1 MGVGAITIIN
11 TSFDLTPYV
20 ERSSFSIEFQANRLI
35 GVADFVAR
43 DESGALLGRLVER
56 TEIAVTD
63 DGTRIYGGQ
72 IATIKPSLDGGAV
85 EYRIKMQSFDCLLD
99 QRIIESGVRDRSGG
113 SQYDDDDVVW
123 IASFA
128 SDLGLTAASFISRL
142 RTLALPEIDYSSM
155 TLRQALDALA
165 SYCGGATYWVDQ
177 NKALHWLDPVSAQ
190 LVKNPDFENAGVD
203 WSVDGSATVDDN
215 AGAGGTGDA
224 ALTVTGTGAGTHSS
238 TQTVSGI
245 TGSRRYMVFADV
257 YADFASTAV
266 VSLDWQNASSVS
278 QRVDTLDNGSTVSAW
293 VRTKSVLTA
302 PASATKVV
310 VTLRLPSGSTHS
322 ARWDNVS
329 IVGEDAAFGV
339 STDPDGVVTQ
349 KMWNWEQPS
358 DAATPINRVLVQGNG
373 ISGWREHAAS
383 IAYFG
388 QKFEGFLQDDRV
400 TTSDGLDSR
409 SAYVFAKYAF
419 PAHSGK
425 YQTNVAGLVPGT
437 WQIIDVQPLSLL
449 SIEWIAT
456 IKTTFDGNG
465 NMLYGVTYGTPT
477 NDMGAVMA
485 SVGSAFSQTVGVVG
499 VADPHIPGA
508 DSTAPAVPTGLALST
523 GSREGGDGTQVPYL
537 IASWSAVA
545 DVDLDAYELAIDR
558 AITSEVAFTASASGT
573 GGALPAGDYAVVVT
587 GVGAVTGET
596 AVTSAPQIVT
606 VAAGQRL
613 YVNITALTGCS
624 SYKVYASILAGS
636 ETEPQDTGQTT
647 TTTGSDVEVPTA
659 GSGAV
664 YPPSSS
670 TALGFANPT
679 TGRMRDVSYYTE
691 DLLGGT
697 YYGARVRAVD
707 ASGNA
712 SAWSSLATTTAAVDT
727 SAPAIPTG
735 VSLTTG
741 YRLIGVRWQRN
752 GEADLAFYQVR
763 YAPESSP
770 GSGVPDTTAW
780 TRLTTA
786 TNWVL
791 VTGLDAGSADGT
803 TPPVTY
809 FVQVRAIDRSNNVQT
824 SATVTT
830 AVEATANAE
839 AGWSNDGTDEAYISA
854 APVLLS
860 GQTDVAYASIVSEH
874 IAASGLDAA
883 TIKTGTLSV
892 GGQPNMADFLLV
904 YDVTGRE
911 IGRWDQN
918 GLVVKDPS
926 NTNRQVRIV
935 SGVLSFS
942 SDGGST
948 WTTALS
954 ADGIK
959 ADAIKL
965 GTAPGGHNAV
975 PNASFELAAFAT
987 ALTNGW
993 EANSPWGTTIGTDVN
1008 VTKNTADLRLT
1019 TYTF

>member
-1 MGVGAITIIN
+1 MGVGAITIID

-43 DESGALLGRLVER
+43 DESGALLGKLVER

-63 DGTRIYGGQ
+63 DAVRIYGGQ

-85 EYRIKMQSFDCLLD
+85 EYRIKLQSFDCLLD

-113 SQYDDDDVVW
+113 PQYDDDDVVW

-128 SDLGLTAASFISRL
+128 ADLGLTASSFISRL
-142 RTLALPEIDYSSM
+142 RTLALPAIDYSSM

-177 NKALHWLDPVSAQ
+177 NKAIHWLDPVSAQ

-224 ALTVTGTGAGTHSS
+224 ALTVTGTGAGTHPS

-257 YADFASTAV
+257 YADLASTAV
-266 VSLDWQNASSVS
+266 VSLDWQDASSVS
-278 QRVDTLDNGSTVSAW
+278 QRVDTLDNGATVSAW

-302 PASATKVV
+302 PAAATKVV

-339 STDPDGVVTQ
+339 STAPDGSVTQ
-349 KMWNWEQPS
+349 KMWGWEQPS

-388 QKFEGFLQDDRV
+388 RKFEGFLQDDRV

-409 SAYVFAKYAF
+409 AAYVFAKYAF

-437 WQIIDVQPLSLL
+437 WQIVDVQPLSLL

-465 NMLYGVTYGTPT
+465 NMLYAVTYGTPS

-508 DSTAPAVPTGLALST
+508 DSVPPAVPTGLALST
-523 GSREGGDGTQVPYL
+523 GSREGVDGAQVPYL
-537 IASWSAVA
+537 IASWTAVA

-587 GVGAVTGET
+587 GVGAVSGET

-613 YVNITALTGCS
+613 YVNITALTGCP

-647 TTTGSDVEVPTA
+647 STTGSDVEVPAA
-659 GSGAV
+659 GAGAV

-670 TALGFANPT
+670 TALGFTNPT

-712 SAWSSLATTTAAVDT
+712 SAWSSLATATAALDT
-727 SAPAIPTG
+727 SAPVIPTG

-752 GEADLAFYQVR
+752 SEADLAFYQVR

-791 VTGLDAGSADGT
+791 ITGLDAGSADGAS
-803 TPPVTY
+803 PSVTY

-824 SATVTT
+824 SATDPT
-830 AVEATANAE
+830 AVDATISPE
-839 AGWSNDGTDEAYISA
+839 AGWSNDGTNEAYISA
-854 APVLLS
+854 VPVLLS

-874 IAASGLDAA
+874 IAASGLDAG

-935 SGVLSFS
+935 NGVLSFS